1 MGKRDGRAWT
11 WRVQEYLPLLF
22 AVVAYTISF
31 VDATDDS
38 PIVFVLDTN
47 KDVCVLKFFFESF
60 IPFIC
65 PKRCLNLSHQL
76 SLVITGYIYGVP
88 DV

>member
-1 MGKRDGRAWT
+1 MDAPEDGASKSI
-11 WRVQEYLPLLF
+11 YCILF
-22 AVVAYTISF
+22 AVVAYTIGF

-47 KDVCVLKFFFESF
+47 KDVCFLKFFLESF

-65 PKRCLNLSHQL
+65 PKRCLNLGHQL
-76 SLVITGYIYGVP
+76 
-88 DV
+88 